1 MLLHKK
7 KSIVDLHQIQRLNK
21 RLSFAYDLYLHQ
33 GIDMKKLALIFG
45 AALVGG
51 CATLTNDPMVPIAF
65 SFSDG
70 SEGNCILENKRG
82 KWTVDVP
89 STASIRRS
97 DDALKFECTAEHGA
111 KAVGAIPSTM
121 GGEIAMSAI
130 FLDFGITD
138 AITDMHRNY
147 PSSFVIPVSAD
158 SPRQSPQEKYMKQVK
173 EIGEEMDCLQ
183 GARLLSATDDSE
195 KWILDC
201 GDGETIEV
209 RCFEEACYS
218 K

>member
-1 MLLHKK
+1 
-7 KSIVDLHQIQRLNK
+7 
-21 RLSFAYDLYLHQ
+21 
-33 GIDMKKLALIFG
+33 
-45 AALVGG
+45 
-51 CATLTNDPMVPIAF
+51 
-65 SFSDG
+65 
-70 SEGNCILENKRG
+70 
-82 KWTVDVP
+82 
-89 STASIRRS
+89 
-97 DDALKFECTAEHGA
+97 
-111 KAVGAIPSTM
+111 
-121 GGEIAMSAI
+121 MSAI

-173 EIGEEMDCLQ
+173 EIGEDMDCLQ
-183 GARLLSATDDSE
+183 GARLLSATNDSE